1 MYLKTPKRYSKSK
14 QRRSPLSLRWLW
26 LWILTPAVV
35 FAGMQIYQRRA
46 EFAPPV
52 EQAIT
57 NVIQSV
63 QSGVST
69 VVAPTA
75 TATENPTAKLN
86 LAENDW
92 REGRI
97 ESAVNS
103 YLVIANALP
112 NDVTV
117 HNRLAFGLIMQ
128 GRDDE
133 ALDAAESA
141 VTADPFS
148 ADAWA
153 IRALAL
159 DRNERAGEA
168 IASSLRALELDANSA
183 RALAFLSLA
192 YYTEG
197 EYPLALSTSE
207 RALQVD
213 PSSYEALN
221 VRGVIAQSYE
231 FDRDSARDY
240 YQQAYDI
247 APRVPYVAVDLANM
261 LYTLGVNS
269 GDEATMNR
277 NMEDAISILSDVI
290 EVNPN
295 NGLAL
300 FALGTLYFRG
310 QGNFSQ
316 AAEMLSRCVD
326 ANPSSIDCNAYL
338 GRVQSSMDNNQ
349 GAIEHLQKAV
359 DLGSQFAYYHFWLGR
374 SQKSLGL
381 CSQALPNLRKGRELA
396 VADDITDVVGAA
408 DELIREC
415 ESSLGIIS
423 ATATPVAEVTAEAT
437 PE

>member
-1 MYLKTPKRYSKSK
+1 MYLKTPKRYAKSK

-26 LWILTPAVV
+26 LWILTPIVV
-35 FAGMQIYQRRA
+35 VVGSQVYQRRA

-52 EQAIT
+52 QQAIN
-57 NVIQSV
+57 NVIESV

-103 YLVIANALP
+103 YLAIAAALP
-112 NDVTV
+112 NDATV

-133 ALDAAESA
+133 ALTAAENA

-148 ADAWA
+148 SDAWA

-159 DRNERAGEA
+159 DRNDRAGEA
-168 IASSLRALELDANSA
+168 VSSSLRALELDANSA
-183 RALAFLSLA
+183 RALAFLALA

-197 EYPLALSTSE
+197 EYDLALSTSQ
-207 RALQVD
+207 RALEVD

-221 VRGVIAQSYE
+221 VRGVIAQSFE
-231 FDRDSARDY
+231 FDREAARDY

-247 APRVPYVAVDLANM
+247 APRVPYVAVDLANI

-269 GDEATMNR
+269 GDEATMNS
-277 NMEDAISILSDVI
+277 NMDDAISILSDVI

-326 ANPSSIDCNAYL
+326 ANPNSIDCNAYL
-338 GRVQSSMDNNQ
+338 GRVQSSMDDNQ
-349 GAIEHLQKAV
+349 SAIEHLQKAV
-359 DLGSQFAYYHFWLGR
+359 DLGSEFAYYHFWLGR
-374 SQKSLGL
+374 SQRALGL
-381 CSQALPNLRKGRELA
+381 CSQALPNLRHGRELA
-396 VADDITDVVGAA
+396 VTDDIPDVVAAA

-415 ESSLGIIS
+415 EASLGIIS
-423 ATATPVAEVTAEAT
+423 ATPIPEATAEAT

>member
-1 MYLKTPKRYSKSK
+1 MYLKTPKRYSKGK

-26 LWILTPAVV
+26 LWILTPVVV
-35 FAGMQIYQRRA
+35 FVGMQVYQRRA
-46 EFAPPV
+46 EFSPPV
-52 EQAIT
+52 QQAIA
-57 NVIQSV
+57 NVIDSV

-69 VVAPTA
+69 VIAPTA

-103 YLVIANALP
+103 YLVIASALP

-128 GRDDE
+128 GRDVE
-133 ALDAAESA
+133 ALDAAEGA

-159 DRNERAGEA
+159 DRNNRAGEA

-183 RALAFLSLA
+183 RALAFLALA

-197 EYPLALSTSE
+197 EFELAKSTSE

-221 VRGVIAQSYE
+221 VRGVIAQSYD
-231 FDRDSARDY
+231 FDRDAARDY

-247 APRVPYVAVDLANM
+247 APRVPYVAVDLANI
-261 LYTLGVNS
+261 LYTLGVSS
-269 GDEATMNR
+269 GDEATMNS
-277 NMEDAISILSDVI
+277 NMDDAISILSDVI

-326 ANPSSIDCNAYL
+326 ANPDSIDCNAYL
-338 GRVQSSMDNNQ
+338 GRVQSSMDDNQ
-349 GAIEHLQKAV
+349 GAIEHLQRAV

-374 SQKSLGL
+374 SQRALGL

-396 VADDITDVVGAA
+396 VEDDITDVVGAA

-423 ATATPVAEVTAEAT
+423 ATAIPEATAEAT